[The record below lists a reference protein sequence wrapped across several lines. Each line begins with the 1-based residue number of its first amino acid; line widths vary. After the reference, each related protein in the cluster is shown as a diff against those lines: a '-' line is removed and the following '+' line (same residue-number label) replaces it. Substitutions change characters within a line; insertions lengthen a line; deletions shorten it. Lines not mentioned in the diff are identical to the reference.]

1 MKFYTLHI
9 VNHLCNLS
17 SNWMRRYPCSLC
29 QLAMAWN
36 NHYVQPNVQNIY
48 SCIDIYSAKKVLHNW
63 GLWQFISNTGS
74 TRLHDLYHH
83 FVPSLRD
90 ILFETESKSHEKSLR
105 NMCLMVPGVGIKND
119 KMTDFIM
126 LYSVSDSAR
135 DNLVNPASR
144 ITSRFLCKFCTNL
157 TNV

>member
-1 MKFYTLHI
+1 MLDKASVTGIKFYTLHI

-29 QLAMAWN
+29 QLAMAWH

-83 FVPSLRD
+83 LVPSLRD
-90 ILFETESKSHEKSLR
+90 ILFETELKSHEKCLR

-119 KMTDFIM
+119 KMIDFQWCT
-126 LYSVSDSAR
+126 LSVT
-135 DNLVNPASR
+135 LPG
-144 ITSRFLCKFCTNL
+144 IIW
-157 TNV
+157 